1 MIKVCGLTLYG
12 AQAASTRYRLGQY
25 VPGLKREGIDLRIM
39 PLLGDGYIKVTFSGG
54 KYGVKRFIGDYADR
68 LTCLTGQSRYD
79 LAIIQVELFPLLPGG
94 IESRLLRI
102 PYIYDFDDAFF
113 LKYRHKR
120 FRRVSFLLMDKFEPV
135 ISRAAAVLAGNHY
148 LADYANQLNPATTC
162 LPTVVDTDRYVR
174 LSVKRDDVF
183 TIGWIGSPSTSVY
196 LSALAPALAQLGRE
210 GPVRFVVVGGRC
222 EAIDGVEVV
231 NLPWEEATE
240 VSLINTFD
248 VGVMPLFDD
257 EWARGKCALKLIQY
271 MACGVPAVASP
282 VGANLD
288 VINDSCGLLASDS
301 DAWLD
306 GLRRLKDDGAL
317 RRDMGVAA
325 RQRIEHFYSLR
336 TALPVMSNTIK
347 TVAANRIM
355 PQHFSS

>member
-1 MIKVCGLTLYG
+1 M
-12 AQAASTRYRLGQY
+12 
-25 VPGLKREGIDLRIM
+25 
-39 PLLGDGYIKVTFSGG
+39 
-54 KYGVKRFIGDYADR
+54 
-68 LTCLTGQSRYD
+68 
-79 LAIIQVELFPLLPGG
+79 PGG
-94 IESRLLRI
+94 IELRLLRI

-120 FRRVSFLLMDKFEPV
+120 FRRVSFLLKDKFEPV

-174 LSVKRDDVF
+174 LSGERDDIF
-183 TIGWIGSPSTSVY
+183 TVGWIGSPSTSVY
-196 LSALAPALAQLGRE
+196 LSALALPLAQLGRE

-288 VINDSCGLLASDS
+288 VINEFMRPVSQRF
-301 DAWLD
+301 
-306 GLRRLKDDGAL
+306 RRLA
-317 RRDMGVAA
+317 RRTAPVERRQSAAA
-325 RQRIEHFYSLR
+325 RYGRCRTPTHRAILFTSDRSTRHDQRHQNSGSNEI
-336 TALPVMSNTIK
+336 MSRHMLEWGCGPTLSQKSAFICE
-347 TVAANRIM
+347 VATNE
-355 PQHFSS
+355 